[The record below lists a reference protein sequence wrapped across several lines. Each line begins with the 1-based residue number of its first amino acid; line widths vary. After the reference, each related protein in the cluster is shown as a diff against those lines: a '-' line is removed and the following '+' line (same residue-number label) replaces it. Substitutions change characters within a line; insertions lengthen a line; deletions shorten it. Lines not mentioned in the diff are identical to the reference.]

1 MNKLG
6 QTWELCRSV
15 ANMMMEYANT
25 YAASA
30 LVKISSLQWTW
41 LNMWRGMDKDACMLS
56 TRPERIEFDILKNF
70 TKKKLY
76 GPFLLWMG
84 FNCLKATATSRRQF
98 TFYNSVPRNPWYSF
112 YRPRKDER
120 LSRPWSHPVVLI
132 TGHLDWESSANFSQN
147 HPQACFLY
155 WISFHEHSQFTG
167 HQGKVEAFSLTPLY
181 HFPPFHR
188 HFDISRVITT
198 GSSLLRIAANRSRTG
213 NNIWFPS
220 ASRSPLSYAPLKTLN
235 EKGSIFKRLSFNLWE
250 SSPRS
255 IYLFRRRKYA
265 ESQLWWHS

>member
-98 TFYNSVPRNPWYSF
+98 TFY
-112 YRPRKDER
+112 
-120 LSRPWSHPVVLI
+120 H
-132 TGHLDWESSANFSQN
+132 
-147 HPQACFLY
+147 
-155 WISFHEHSQFTG
+155 
-167 HQGKVEAFSLTPLY
+167 
-181 HFPPFHR
+181 
-188 HFDISRVITT
+188 
-198 GSSLLRIAANRSRTG
+198 
-213 NNIWFPS
+213 
-220 ASRSPLSYAPLKTLN
+220 
-235 EKGSIFKRLSFNLWE
+235 
-250 SSPRS
+250 
-255 IYLFRRRKYA
+255 
-265 ESQLWWHS
+265 

>member
-1 MNKLG
+1 MRCCG
-6 QTWELCRSV
+6 SFGAPAIIW
-15 ANMMMEYANT
+15 A
-25 YAASA
+25 
-30 LVKISSLQWTW
+30 ISKW
-41 LNMWRGMDKDACMLS
+41 LNDESCFRPSMNFQTCVWWCTKKTLWPLFIMDGVQLPQGYSHFEEAVHFLPFSSQKFLVLILS
-56 TRPERIEFDILKNF
+56 T
-70 TKKKLY
+70 
-76 GPFLLWMG
+76 
-84 FNCLKATATSRRQF
+84 S
-98 TFYNSVPRNPWYSF
+98 
-112 YRPRKDER
+112 
-120 LSRPWSHPVVLI
+120 VLI

-198 GSSLLRIAANRSRTG
+198 GSSLLRIAGNRSRTG